1 MKTSAGLLV
10 LSLLGLAS
18 ASPAVA
24 ASDPAL
30 LAAARA
36 EGKVVVYGSWP
47 AAAMAALS
55 EQFQKETGIPV
66 EFVPL
71 ATGPATERFL
81 TEIGAGIPNVDVFQV
96 SDLGPYIDFAAKGLL
111 AGYQSPEYEAIP
123 AQYKDEQGRW
133 VILAINAE
141 NIAYNTDLIAAADA
155 PKGWQDLLNPA
166 LRGTIGIPDA
176 KAGGTG
182 YLFYYAMRSLYGPE
196 FHDQLAAL
204 EPQLYVATAA
214 QGQAVVSGEAAVAA
228 GLLHYTALNTLASDP
243 SAPIALV
250 WPEPVPLAV
259 RAAAISAKAPR
270 PNAARVFMDFVA
282 SAEGQTVG
290 VTNFRSISP
299 RSDLAT
305 EGLPDLSSLK
315 TFLVGA
321 DQMAAFT
328 AEQPG
333 LTREFEEKYLR

>member
-10 LSLLGLAS
+10 LSLLGALT
-18 ASPAVA
+18 SPVMA

-30 LAAARA
+30 LEAARA

-47 AAAMAALS
+47 AAAMAAIS
-55 EQFQKETGIPV
+55 EKFQATTGVAV

-81 TEIGAGIPNVDVFQV
+81 TEIGAGVPNVDVFQV
-96 SDLGPYIDFAAKGLL
+96 SDLGPYIDFAAKDLL
-111 AGYQSPEYEAIP
+111 AAYQSPEYAAIP
-123 AQYKDEQGRW
+123 AQYKDADGRW

-141 NIAYNTDLIAAADA
+141 NIAYNTDLIEEADA
-155 PKGWQDLLNPA
+155 PKQWQDLLNPVFKGRIA
-166 LRGTIGIPDA
+166 IPDA

-182 YLFYYAMRSLYGPE
+182 YLFYYAMRSLYGQE

-228 GLLHYTALNTLASDP
+228 GLLHYTPINTLRSDP
-243 SAPIALV
+243 TAPIALV

-259 RAAAISAKAPR
+259 RAAAISKHAPR
-270 PNAARVFMDFVA
+270 PNAAKVFMDFIA

-290 VTNFRSISP
+290 VTNFSSISP
-299 RSDLAT
+299 RTDLPT
-305 EGLPDLSSLK
+305 EGLPDIAGME
-315 TFLVGA
+315 TFLVGSE
-321 DQMAAFT
+321 QMAEFT
-328 AEQPG
+328 AEQQA
-333 LTREFEEKYLR
+333 LTREFENKYLR